1 MLKTLWIIDAK
12 HSEIGFK
19 EKYMMFTS
27 VTGKLNNFAALL
39 EKQVDIFE
47 NTKVK
52 FNGKIKSISSKIQEN
67 TRDRAETIFSETNR
81 FPSVTFTATSF
92 DRIDEVNYKLTGDL
106 DILDVKK
113 TVILDTEFSGLLRDP
128 WGKIKAAF
136 NISGKINKKDWGLSQ
151 NSGGES
157 VSDEI
162 QFNMELFFIKK
173 NPSTDV

>member
-1 MLKTLWIIDAK
+1 
-12 HSEIGFK
+12 
-19 EKYMMFTS
+19 
-27 VTGKLNNFAALL
+27 
-39 EKQVDIFE
+39 
-47 NTKVK
+47 
-52 FNGKIKSISSKIQEN
+52 
-67 TRDRAETIFSETNR
+67 
-81 FPSVTFTATSF
+81 
-92 DRIDEVNYKLTGDL
+92 VNYKLTGDL